1 MCVQVVRNWVFRLSG
16 GQVSDAKLF
25 TQVPSYK
32 GAEVVRKI
40 LGYEVP
46 RFSGAQ
52 VLWCSEVQVPSLG
65 IFGYLDARLFRY
77 LISSFLS
84 CSGSFFIK
92 TTLTLEKHFFKVP
105 M

>member
-1 MCVQVVRNWVFRLSG
+1 M
-16 GQVSDAKLF
+16 SDALLF

-32 GAEVVRKI
+32 GDEVVRKI

-65 IFGYLDARLFRY
+65 IFKYNLDARLFRY

-84 CSGSFFIK
+84 CSFFIK
-92 TTLTLEKHFFKVP
+92 TTLT
-105 M
+105 